1 MKDDVLRFSSKR
13 ILFSAMFASVLWGG
27 FSHPL
32 YAENAE
38 AYTVMQGVRVQ
49 GVVLDATGE
58 PVIGASILEKGT
70 SNGVITDLDGKF
82 SLNVASSKSVI
93 VISYI
98 GFKTKEVSAS
108 DKNLQKIVLSED
120 TEVLDEVV
128 VIGYGAQKKET
139 LTGSVAVVGSDIFKD
154 KGTVSNPLQAMQ
166 YIFLS
171 HYSINDNI
179 WFILFRNISIF
190 INNYSNF
197 ILCNNFLCLL
207 ITIY

>member
-27 FSHPL
+27 FPHPL

-98 GFKTKEVSAS
+98 V
-108 DKNLQKIVLSED
+108 
-120 TEVLDEVV
+120 
-128 VIGYGAQKKET
+128 
-139 LTGSVAVVGSDIFKD
+139 
-154 KGTVSNPLQAMQ
+154 
-166 YIFLS
+166 
-171 HYSINDNI
+171 
-179 WFILFRNISIF
+179 
-190 INNYSNF
+190 
-197 ILCNNFLCLL
+197 
-207 ITIY
+207 